1 MRFSEFLDT
10 NNNHQ
15 KKEDGYLIKQDQVE
29 TLKIHLKH
37 VQNLLYIENHNDIF
51 KNVFVS
57 LLR

>member
-15 KKEDGYLIKQDQVE
+15 KKEDGYLIKQDQDE

-37 VQNLLYIENHNDIF
+37 VQNLLYIEHHNDIF
-51 KNVFVS
+51 QNVFVS